1 MRINTN
7 VSALTAIQQNSK
19 NTRVLDRSLEKL
31 STGLQINKASDN
43 EAGMSIADKLRTQIS
58 STRQGLDNA
67 NSAVAMLQIA
77 DQAINEQ
84 SNILDTIRTKLVQAS
99 SSTTSS
105 DGIESLNS
113 DIQKLLTQLDNIA
126 IETNY
131 NGITMLSDGTDS
143 GSASEK
149 VFHMGLTSDSEVKLD
164 AGIQTNTTGLDVKKS
179 DMEINSNSDARDRL
193 SKVDDALTTLNNT
206 RAKIGTVQSQV
217 NSSMRGIMAIAV
229 NIGTA
234 ESIIRD
240 VDYASES
247 ANFNK
252 ANIISQAGNYAL
264 TQANASAQ
272 GVTRYLQ

>member
-7 VSALTAIQQNSK
+7 VSALTATQQNSK
-19 NTRVLDRSLEKL
+19 NTRVLSRSLEKL
-31 STGLQINKASDN
+31 STGLEISKASDN
-43 EAGMSIADKLRTQIS
+43 EAGMSIADKLRTQIN
-58 STRQGLDNA
+58 STKQGLDNA
-67 NSAVAMLQIA
+67 NSAIAMLQIA
-77 DQAINEQ
+77 DQAMSEQ
-84 SNILDTIRTKLVQAS
+84 SSILDTIKTKLVQAS

-105 DGIESLNS
+105 DGIKSLNS

-131 NGITMLSDGTDS
+131 NGVTMLSDGTNS
-143 GSASEK
+143 GAASEK

-179 DMEINSNSDARDRL
+179 DMEISSNSDARNLL
-193 SKVDDALTTLNNT
+193 SKVDNALVTLNNM
-206 RAKIGTVQSQV
+206 RAQIGVAQSQV
-217 NSSMRGIMAIAV
+217 ESSMRGMISITV
-229 NIGTA
+229 NIGSA

-264 TQANASAQ
+264 SQANSSIQ
-272 GVTRYLQ
+272 EVTRYLQ